1 MCHIQRKAP
10 NLNESVT
17 IHFYIT
23 QMNMNSLPTGIQVTV
38 SSLPLMYLF
47 GRAMKTHN
55 DMENGQL
62 MVLHWE
68 LTTNL
73 GNSGN

>member
-1 MCHIQRKAP
+1 
-10 NLNESVT
+10 
-17 IHFYIT
+17 
-23 QMNMNSLPTGIQVTV
+23 MNMNSLPTGIQVTV

-73 GNSGN
+73 GNGGN